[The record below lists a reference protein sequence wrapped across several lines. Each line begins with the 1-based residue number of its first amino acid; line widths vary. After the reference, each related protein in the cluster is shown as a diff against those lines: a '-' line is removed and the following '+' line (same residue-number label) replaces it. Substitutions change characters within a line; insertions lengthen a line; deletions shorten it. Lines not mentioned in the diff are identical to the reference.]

1 MAKYPALQDEVERIC
16 MTHIRG
22 VEQNTKEQVKSHNS
36 NFDKII
42 KLTFLYVIMYQGVSG
57 LSSFTLNYQIIIFL

>member
-22 VEQNTKEQVKSHNS
+22 AEQKTKDQV
-36 NFDKII
+36 NFLLFFFND
-42 KLTFLYVIMYQGVSG
+42 IM
-57 LSSFTLNYQIIIFL
+57 